1 MKKNTEN
8 KPEGPFEA
16 KEQPKAPEAKK
27 EPIGEYIEQL
37 QRLQAE
43 FENFRKR
50 EEKEKQRFKDFARA
64 DILIKLLNFNDDF
77 ERTVSVIEKQDCVS
91 NKQVCAIKEGI
102 AMLSM
107 NFQKL
112 LKEEGV
118 QPISCVG
125 QKLDPFVHEVLVQ
138 EAGKE
143 DGVILQELQKGY
155 LFKGAVLR
163 PSKVKVSKC
172 AEEVKEEAEETT
184 ESTENAEDFENKD
197 ENRKENNP
205 EGN

>member
-8 KPEGPFEA
+8 KVQGPSE
-16 KEQPKAPEAKK
+16 PKAPVEADEAKK

-50 EEKEKQRFKDFARA
+50 EEKEKARYRDFAKA

-91 NKQVCAIKEGI
+91 NKQICAIKEGI
-102 AMLSM
+102 AILSM

-118 QPISCVG
+118 EPISCVG
-125 QKLDPFVHEVLVQ
+125 KKLDPFVHEVLLQ
-138 EAGKE
+138 ETGNE
-143 DGVILQELQKGY
+143 DGVILEELQKGY
-155 LFKGAVLR
+155 LFEGSLLR
-163 PSKVKVSKC
+163 SSKVKVCKC
-172 AEEVKEEAEETT
+172 ADAKEAEANT
-184 ESTENAEDFENKD
+184 ELKESAEDFENK
-197 ENRKENNP
+197 NTKP
-205 EGN
+205 EGQ